1 MSTLNRISS
10 NAPSSRLPATL
21 ALTGIAL
28 VTSACAF
35 AQNADGTDM
44 ARVIQTVPVMQ
55 QVAVPRQICTNEL
68 VTVPGQKSGA
78 GAVMG
83 GIAGGAIGNQ
93 IGQGNGR
100 AAATVIGLIGGAV
113 LGDKIEGGGTPST
126 QNVQRCST
134 QTVYE
139 TRTTAYNVTYEY
151 AGKQYTVQMPQDP
164 GQWVRVQVS
173 PVVPGSSS
181 GYGQPYSQYS
191 DEAPVYSNGY
201 APSAY
206 PSTTTITN
214 ETTYLTPYGAYV
226 QPRSVYVQPAVT
238 TVRPSIWVDVSSPHR
253 HHPHRDWR

>member
-1 MSTLNRISS
+1 MSTLNRISGLRH
-10 NAPSSRLPATL
+10 AGARLSATAVVL
-21 ALTGIAL
+21 TSLVASASAL
-28 VTSACAF
+28 

-55 QVAVPRQICTNEL
+55 QVAVPRQICTNEV

-93 IGQGNGR
+93 IGHGNGR

-113 LGDKIEGGGTPST
+113 LGDKIEGGGSPST
-126 QNVQRCST
+126 QNVQHCST

-164 GQWVRVQVS
+164 GQWVRVQIS
-173 PVVPGSSS
+173 PVVPGSS
-181 GYGQPYSQYS
+181 GYS
-191 DEAPVYSNGY
+191 
-201 APSAY
+201 PSAY
-206 PSTTTITN
+206 YPSSTTITN
-214 ETTYLTPYGAYV
+214 ETTYITPYG
-226 QPRSVYVQPAVT
+226 SYVQPAVT
-238 TVRPSIWVDVSSPHR
+238 TVRPSVWVDVPPPHWR
-253 HHPHRDWR
+253 HHRDNRDWR

>member
-1 MSTLNRISS
+1 MSTLNRISGI
-10 NAPSSRLPATL
+10 APSSRLPATL
-21 ALTGIAL
+21 ALTGMAL

-55 QVAVPRQICTNEL
+55 QVAVPRQICTNEV

-164 GQWVRVQVS
+164 GQWVRVQIS
-173 PVVPGSSS
+173 PVVPVGS
-181 GYGQPYSQYS
+181 GYS
-191 DEAPVYSNGY
+191 
-201 APSAY
+201 PSSYY
-206 PSTTTITN
+206 PSSTTITN
-214 ETTYLTPYGAYV
+214 ETTYITPYGSYV
-226 QPRSVYVQPAVT
+226 QPSVT
-238 TVRPSIWVDVSSPHR
+238 TVRPSVWVDVPPPHWR
-253 HHPHRDWR
+253 HHRDDRDWR

>member
-10 NAPSSRLPATL
+10 IASSRLPTTL
-21 ALTGIAL
+21 ALTGMAL

-55 QVAVPRQICTNEL
+55 QVAVPRQICNNE
-68 VTVPGQKSGA
+68 VMTVPGQKSGA

-93 IGQGNGR
+93 IGHGTGR
-100 AAATVIGLIGGAV
+100 AAATMIGLIGGAV
-113 LGDKIEGGGTPST
+113 LGDKIEGASAPST

-139 TRTTAYNVTYEY
+139 TRPTAYNVTYEY

-173 PVVPGSSS
+173 PVVPGNS
-181 GYGQPYSQYS
+181 GY
-191 DEAPVYSNGY
+191 NGY

-206 PSTTTITN
+206 YPSSTTITN
-214 ETTYLTPYGAYV
+214 ETTYITPYG
-226 QPRSVYVQPAVT
+226 SYVQPAVT
-238 TVRPSIWVDVSSPHR
+238 TVRPSVWVEAPPPHW
-253 HHPHRDWR
+253 HHRRDDRDWR